1 MKQIA
6 IALILIGLV
15 GCGAVPPVE
24 ETTGE
29 IEQGLTNHQLVQYLE
44 PGTAFDFSVGPNTF
58 PMTCT
63 SPSSCQVSP
72 TYWNMVNDYFVGSHP
87 EYTYIVTLAGSQS
100 LVSGQLD
107 GFLNFTPAQCNAIA
121 SVTSVTVHGQA
132 STGSANETLLAYVNP
147 VTGGGAAQGIV
158 PWAVIPANSHNVGTG
173 SIVMSKNPFN
183 SLSWNKCD
191 LGCCP
196 SSYNFFGW
204 RTNPNSYLAMNS
216 YQVLINYKT
225 NP

>member
-58 PMTCT
+58 PITCST
-63 SPSSCQVSP
+63 PSSCSVSP
-72 TYWNMVNDYFVGSHP
+72 TYWNMVNDYFSGSHP
-87 EYTYIVTLAGSQS
+87 EYTYIVTTQGAQS
-100 LVSGQLD
+100 VVSGQLD
-107 GFLNFTPAQCNAIA
+107 GFHTTMTQAQCNAIA
-121 SVTSVTVHGQA
+121 SVTSVTIHGQV
-132 STGSANETLLAYVNP
+132 STGTNNETLLAYVCPLN
-147 VTGGGAAQGIV
+147 GGCGV
-158 PWAVIPANSHNVGTG
+158 LPWSVIPANSTNVGTG
-173 SIVMSKNPFN
+173 SLVMNKNPFN
-183 SLSWNKCD
+183 SLPWSKCD

-196 SSYNFFGW
+196 DSYSFFGW
-204 RTNPNSYLAMNS
+204 RTNPNSYVAMNS